1 MTQIIVD
8 RELRDKLLHSTF
20 AELVDDSGAV
30 LGSFVSY
37 RQTASDASLIP
48 PITEDERKRLRSE
61 PGIYTTEQVLERL
74 RSL

>member
-1 MTQIIVD
+1 MTQIVID
-8 RELRDKLLHSTF
+8 QEMREKLLQSTF
-20 AELVDDSGAV
+20 VELVDDSGAV

-37 RQTASDASLIP
+37 RQTPSDPSLIP
-48 PITEDERKRLRSE
+48 PITEEERKRLHSQ

>member
-1 MTQIIVD
+1 MNQIVID
-8 RELRDKLLHSTF
+8 KEMREKLLQSTF
-20 AELVDDSGAV
+20 VEFVDDSGTV

-37 RQTASDASLIP
+37 RQTPSDPSLIP
-48 PITEDERKRLRSE
+48 PISEEERKRLHSE